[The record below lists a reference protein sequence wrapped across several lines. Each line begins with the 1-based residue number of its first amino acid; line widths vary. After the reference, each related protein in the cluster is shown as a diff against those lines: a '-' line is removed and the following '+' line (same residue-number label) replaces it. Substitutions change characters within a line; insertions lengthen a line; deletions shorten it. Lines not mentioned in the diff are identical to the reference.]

1 MSTNHAL
8 LEILASLWHGSCG
21 LVMFHCFVKVWQVQH
36 RMDLINYSEHVNST
50 EYIYI
55 YIYNASFAYDHFN
68 SFQYFN
74 NIQFILRMLNCLYVH
89 AVSIY
94 KYIVFIFLVSILFWY
109 LSSLPS
115 RKIEIFLKMPCF

>member
-55 YIYNASFAYDHFN
+55 YTMQVLHMIISTPF
-68 SFQYFN
+68 
-74 NIQFILRMLNCLYVH
+74 
-89 AVSIY
+89 
-94 KYIVFIFLVSILFWY
+94 SILITF
-109 LSSLPS
+109 SLY
-115 RKIEIFLKMPCF
+115 